1 MALIDDIYSLTGTDF
16 NFRWNREG
24 SLGTNA
30 VVTYSFPTA
39 QQSYDTD
46 ARPGFA
52 AMLAGHQAHIR
63 SAIAV
68 WEAVS
73 GLKFV
78 EVDAAT
84 GGDITFSMFDMSGR
98 TNSAGNQ
105 LSGFGYFPGNE
116 YGNYDPGTGTW
127 QVRNSHNNIG
137 GDIFLNSL
145 FYAGNPAT
153 LAAGERGYSIVLH
166 EIGHALGFK
175 HPFEGNPVIT
185 SSHDNGEYTIL
196 SYNRP
201 QSTVQLGTVDIAAM
215 QMVYGIN
222 NIVSRGYNPFTGEV
236 EIGLGFGA
244 RLVGT
249 NLGDRVFGSFGNE
262 WISGSAG
269 DDHLFGLDGADHL
282 LGGAGNDELIGG
294 NGADIL
300 EGGDGNDVLLGEG
313 DNDTLIGGNGNDVLI
328 GGTGGDVM
336 AGGSGDDTYS
346 MDNINDIILEDS
358 FSGND
363 VVFTSVD
370 YTIQSEIETVALL
383 GAATTAFGNARGNT
397 LIGGINNDTLYGM
410 NGDDSLWG
418 GDGNDTLIGGDNN
431 DVLIGGSGINT
442 YGGGRGNDTY
452 LVSNSLDVIFEFV
465 SEGTDTVWSTVS
477 YTLPANVETLVL
489 YAGTGFLAGAGNE
502 GNNTIMGGGGTNI
515 LYGFGG
521 SDSLFGGAGVD
532 FLIGGAGLDTLQGN
546 SGNDI
551 FWWNQISDLGDII
564 VDWVSANDQMQF
576 NAGGFFQSIGGAL
589 INGLNFISGTSP
601 VATTNNATFLWDTDD
616 TALYFDADGTNGGN
630 AVLVADFQMFATLDV
645 SDFVFV

>member
-1 MALIDDIYSLTGTDF
+1 MTLMDDIYSLTGTDF

-39 QQSYDTD
+39 QQAYDTD

-52 AMLAGHQAHIR
+52 AMLAGHQAHVR

-84 GGDITFSMFDMSGR
+84 GGDITFSMFDMAGQ
-98 TNSAGNQ
+98 TNSVGNQ
-105 LSGFGYFPGNE
+105 ISGFGYFPGNE
-116 YGNYDPGTGTW
+116 YRYDSSTGIT

-137 GDIFLNSL
+137 GDIFLNAN
-145 FYAGNPAT
+145 FYAADPST
-153 LAAGERGYSIVLH
+153 LAPGVRGFAITLH

-185 SSHDNGEYTIL
+185 SGHDSGEYTIL
-196 SYNRP
+196 SYNYP
-201 QSTVQLGTVDIAAM
+201 QSTVRLGTVDIAAM
-215 QMVYGIN
+215 QMVYGVN

-236 EIGLGFGA
+236 EIALGFGA

-249 NLGDRVFGSFGNE
+249 NLGDRVFASFGNE
-262 WISGSAG
+262 WISGGAG

-282 LGGAGNDELIGG
+282 LGGAGNDELVGG
-294 NGADIL
+294 NGIDIL
-300 EGGDGNDVLLGEG
+300 EGGDGNDVLLGDG

-346 MDNINDIILEDS
+346 MDDLNDIILEDA
-358 FSGND
+358 FGGND
-363 VVFTSVD
+363 VVYTSVN
-370 YTIQSEIETVALL
+370 YTIQSDIETVGLIGL
-383 GAATTAFGNARGNT
+383 ATTVFGNARANT

-410 NGDDSLWG
+410 GGDDALWG
-418 GDGNDTLIGGDNN
+418 GDGNDTLIGGDGN
-431 DVLIGGSGINT
+431 DMLIGGNGINT
-442 YGGGRGNDTY
+442 YGGGHGNDIY
-452 LVSNSLDVIFEFV
+452 LVSNSLDVIFEFAF
-465 SEGTDTVWSTVS
+465 EGIDTVWSTVS
-477 YTLPANVETLVL
+477 YTLPANVETLALFSV
-489 YAGTGFLAGAGNE
+489 TGLLAGAGNN
-502 GNNTIMGGGGTNI
+502 GNNFIIGGGGTNI
-515 LYGFGG
+515 LYGLGG
-521 SDSLFGGAGVD
+521 SDTLLGGTGVD
-532 FLIGGAGLDTLQGN
+532 FLIGGDGLDGLQGN
-546 SGNDI
+546 SGNDV
-551 FWWNQISDLGDII
+551 FWWTQLSELGDII
-564 VDWVSANDQMQF
+564 VDWVSADDQLQF
-576 NAGGFFQSIGGAL
+576 NAGSFFQNIGGAL
-589 INGLNFISGTSP
+589 IDGWNFISGISP

-616 TALYFDADGTNGGN
+616 TALYFDADGTNGGS
-630 AVLVADFQMFATLDV
+630 AVLVADFQPFSTLNV